1 VMGLRRKNEKV
12 SFPVQGIDGGSV
24 SMLAVQMG

>member
-1 VMGLRRKNEKV
+1 VLGLRKEKERV

-24 SMLAVQMG
+24 SMLTVQIG